1 MLPLEKSPLVALIA
15 MCSFSFRGLV
25 VSNLVGY
32 NYAMNKNDM
41 LNEAIS
47 FAAEAHKGAIRKLD
61 KSPYILHPME
71 TCVIAGTM
79 TDDVNILA
87 AALLH
92 DTIEDAGV
100 KKEEIREK
108 FGDRVAQLVCAET
121 ETKSNGWK
129 KRKEDSIE
137 ELKKTTDLGVK
148 IIWLSD
154 KLSNLR
160 SFVRMWRVKGAKL
173 WDALNQNDPAQQAW
187 YYMSVADALRD
198 MKDFEAYK
206 EYKYLL
212 KTIFTE
218 YFND

>member
-1 MLPLEKSPLVALIA
+1 MDK
-15 MCSFSFRGLV
+15 
-25 VSNLVGY
+25 SNL
-32 NYAMNKNDM
+32 

-47 FAAEAHKGAIRKLD
+47 FAAQAHKGAIRKLD
-61 KSPYILHPME
+61 KSPYILHPLE

-79 TDDVNILA
+79 TDDVDVLV

-100 KKEEIREK
+100 RKDEIREK
-108 FGDRVAQLVCAET
+108 FGDRVAELVCAET
-121 ETKSNGWK
+121 EIKSDGWK
-129 KRKEDSIE
+129 KRKEDSIA
-137 ELKKTTDLGVK
+137 ELKKSTDMGVK

-160 SFVRMWRVKGAKL
+160 SFVRMWRVKGPGL
-173 WDALNQNDPAQQAW
+173 WDALNQNDPEEQAW

>member
-1 MLPLEKSPLVALIA
+1 MDKDYL
-15 MCSFSFRGLV
+15 
-25 VSNLVGY
+25 
-32 NYAMNKNDM
+32 
-41 LNEAIS
+41 LNEAIN

-79 TDDVNILA
+79 TDDVDILV

-92 DTIEDAGV
+92 DVIEDAGIS
-100 KKEEIREK
+100 KEEIAEK
-108 FGDRVAQLVCAET
+108 FGKRVVDLVCAET

-129 KRKEDSIE
+129 QRKEDSIA
-137 ELKKTTDLGVK
+137 ELKKSTDMGVK

-160 SFVRMWRVKGAKL
+160 SFVRMWRVRGPKL

-187 YYMSVADALRD
+187 YYMAVADALRD